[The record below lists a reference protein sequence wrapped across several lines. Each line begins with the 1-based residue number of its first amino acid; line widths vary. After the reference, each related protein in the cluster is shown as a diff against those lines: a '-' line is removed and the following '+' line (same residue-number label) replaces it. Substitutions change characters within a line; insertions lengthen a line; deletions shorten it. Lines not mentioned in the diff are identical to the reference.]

1 LQIEFGAKIKDAFES
16 TGETAT
22 ANESGDVFEG
32 VMALEFVAD
41 IRGEKIIPLGIAA
54 CAHPEE
60 EADFGRQAESFEKLG
75 ENKGHTFVV
84 MRDG

>member
-1 LQIEFGAKIKDAFES
+1 
-16 TGETAT
+16 
-22 ANESGDVFEG
+22 
-32 VMALEFVAD
+32 MEFVAD

-60 EADFGRQAESFEKLG
+60 KADFGRQAESFEKLS
-75 ENKGHTFVV
+75 ENERDTLVV